1 MTATT
6 GMFTTTDGVELLT
19 RSWTIESPRYDI
31 FLVHGLGEHSD
42 RWDYPAL
49 YFNARGANV
58 FSYDLRGHGASGG
71 NRIDIES
78 FDEFHRD
85 ISQLASST
93 AAATGRPWVLYGHS
107 LGGLQCAGYLIDR
120 IEPIPNVAVL
130 TAPAMMATRGID
142 KVLKAAVAV
151 LGRVAPTTTAPNK
164 ITAEQLSS
172 DPAIGE
178 AYFAD
183 PLVETKATMRFG
195 KTFFAEQDR
204 LVDHQGDIG
213 IPTFVIHG
221 ADDELVQPA
230 ASAGLASS
238 PGVERR
244 VYPGIRHELHNEPE
258 RDRIL
263 GDINDWIDTKLF

>member
-6 GMFTTTDGVELLT
+6 GMFTTSDDVELLT
-19 RSWTIESPRYDI
+19 RTWIVDNPRYDI
-31 FLVHGLGEHSD
+31 FLVHGLGEHSG
-42 RWDYPAL
+42 RWEYPAS

-71 NRIDIES
+71 NRIDLES

-85 ISQLASST
+85 MAEL
-93 AAATGRPWVLYGHS
+93 AAATAASSGRPWVLYGHS
-107 LGGLQCAGYLIDR
+107 LGGLQSAGYLIDH

-130 TAPAMMATRGID
+130 TAPAMIATRGID
-142 KVLKAAVAV
+142 TVLKAAASV
-151 LGRVAPTTTAPNK
+151 LGRLTPTTRVPNK
-164 ITAEQLSS
+164 ITGDQLSS
-172 DPAIGE
+172 DPSVGE

-183 PLVETKATMRFG
+183 PLVETKATTRFG
-195 KTFFAEQDR
+195 KIVFAEQDR
-204 LVDHQGDIG
+204 LVDHQGDIV
-213 IPTFVIHG
+213 IPTFVVHG

-244 VYPGIRHELHNEPE
+244 VYPGIRHELHNEKE

-263 GDINDWIDTKLF
+263 GDIADWIDGKLP